1 MATNSV
7 WVGSLLDDAA
17 AIVEAE
23 WVRLQ
28 DEALWEDEVTDLF
41 TDMPAP
47 RAAPP
52 RTRVTA
58 TTERLRSCPSRPDD
72 RRRWPTWRGSA
83 APVWATQRSPPL
95 RLVPLKGT
103 AGQGEVMN

>member
-7 WVGSLLDDAA
+7 WVEGLLDEAA

-23 WVRLQ
+23 WMRLQ

-41 TDMPAP
+41 TDLPAP
-47 RAAPP
+47 RTAPP

-58 TTERLRSCPSRPDD
+58 TTARPWSCPSMPDD
-72 RRRWPTWRGSA
+72 RRRWPTWRGPA
-83 APVWATQRSPPL
+83 TPVWATQRSPPL
-95 RLVPLKGT
+95 RLVP
-103 AGQGEVMN
+103 

>member
-7 WVGSLLDDAA
+7 WVEGLLDEAA

-41 TDMPAP
+41 TDLPAP

-52 RTRVTA
+52 PTRVTA
-58 TTERLRSCPSRPDD
+58 TTERPWSCPSRLDD
-72 RRRWPTWRGSA
+72 RRRWPTWRGPA

-95 RLVPLKGT
+95 RLVPLKDT

>member
-1 MATNSV
+1 MATNSG
-7 WVGSLLDDAA
+7 WVEGLLDDAA

-41 TDMPAP
+41 TDLPAP

-52 RTRVTA
+52 RTRVSA
-58 TTERLRSCPSRPDD
+58 TTERLRSCPSRLTTGVGGRRGEGP
-72 RRRWPTWRGSA
+72 RRRYGLPSGL
-83 APVWATQRSPPL
+83 L
-95 RLVPLKGT
+95 R
-103 AGQGEVMN
+103 

>member
-1 MATNSV
+1 VTTISV
-7 WVGSLLDDAA
+7 WVESLLDDAA

-28 DEALWEDEVTDLF
+28 DEARWEDEVADLCTDL
-41 TDMPAP
+41 PAP
-47 RAAPP
+47 RPAPP

-58 TTERLRSCPSRPDD
+58 TTARLRSCPSRPDD
-72 RRRWPTWRGSA
+72 RRRWPTWRGPA

-95 RLVPLKGT
+95 RLVPLKDT